1 MTGQKAA
8 AFFPSAADSDLDFAS
23 RARHSF
29 FVALVAA
36 NEASVLFEEA
46 TSLPLSSRSLFEVP
60 WEFSELAVAS
70 GVAGSIDLG
79 YIRMIAA

>member
-23 RARHSF
+23 RARRSF
-29 FVALVAA
+29 FVAA

-46 TSLPLSSRSLFEVP
+46 TSLFSFPVRSPLGVFRVSRGERGCGL
-60 WEFSELAVAS
+60 
-70 GVAGSIDLG
+70 D
-79 YIRMIAA
+79 